1 NFYWQDGYG
10 AFSVNPRAV
19 DIVTAYIDRQ
29 YEHHNKKTFQEEYM
43 ALLKKH
49 EVVFDERYIWE

>member
-1 NFYWQDGYG
+1 M
-10 AFSVNPRAV
+10 
-19 DIVTAYIDRQ
+19 AYINRQ
-29 YEHHNKKTFQEEYM
+29 YEHHDKKTFQEEYM